1 MKRTNTNH
9 KSGTGLIGLALTIAL
24 GFVGIVGGTG
34 CDEYSN
40 LASWGGLVDPWYT
53 SSIGLPAYPTLYD
66 PTNDI
71 QSVIGYS
78 WEVMDWS
85 NDAWSDYILQ

>member
-1 MKRTNTNH
+1 MSSSTPSN
-9 KSGTGLIGLALTIAL
+9 GLKPIMIASL
-24 GFVGIVGGTG
+24 V
-34 CDEYSN
+34 
-40 LASWGGLVDPWYT
+40 GLVLVVLFCNVGCYETGYQNGYIDPWYT